1 MILVPND
8 SKSNKEDKSDAH
20 LQGTVAH
27 AIT

>member
-1 MILVPND
+1 MIPVPND

-20 LQGTVAH
+20 LQVNVAH